1 MTKREETAQNAFLEG
16 YNCSQAMMIAFGD
29 MLTIDKT
36 QALRLASSFGGG
48 MGRMRE
54 VCGAVSGMF
63 MVVGMLYGYD
73 TPGDYEGKKELYGR
87 IQELAARYK
96 EEAGSIICRE
106 LLGLAGKDDSP
117 VPSPRNEEYYKKRPC
132 KEKIGLAARIL
143 EEYIAENPP
152 AGGNTSMA
160 DNPSV

>member
-16 YNCSQAMMIAFGD
+16 YNCSQAMMSAFSD

-63 MVVGMLYGYD
+63 MVAGMLYGYD
-73 TPGDYEGKKELYGR
+73 TPGDYEGKKELYAR

-106 LLGLAGKDDSP
+106 LLGLEGRDDSP

-152 AGGNTSMA
+152 AEGKA
-160 DNPSV
+160 PAVPKPPV